1 MSMIAAHE
9 WYREYLTQKAQQS
22 PRNYE
27 LDAEEAH
34 EEEKIYDDEDMWKK
48 GW

>member
-9 WYREYLTQKAQQS
+9 WYREYSQEKAKRLT
-22 PRNYE
+22 RDCD
-27 LDAEEAH
+27 LDAAEYSADE
-34 EEEKIYDDEDMWKK
+34 IVYDDEDMWKK

>member
-1 MSMIAAHE
+1 MSMISAHE
-9 WYREYLTQKAQQS
+9 WYREYLMQKAGQKT
-22 PRNYE
+22 REHE